1 MSDVAG
7 KDYWNTLW
15 KQLPPVQLYQGPVYE
30 QHPVLVKF
38 LSRATGAE
46 AIEIGCG
53 SGNYMV
59 YIAKEFGYRISGLD
73 YSNNMD
79 YVRANLELNG
89 IRPVDL
95 FNVDFLD
102 FRPSKKY
109 DLVLSGGFVE
119 HFDDYESVVR
129 KHADLAKPG
138 GLVVIIVPNLT
149 HLHWVLCSI
158 CDHKTLKV
166 HRFPLMR
173 SNTLRD
179 TLEKSGL
186 EVIHCEYHRTF
197 RPTYRLPLILDHF
210 SRAIQKGLAMMR
222 LDDIGNSFAS
232 PYLISVSRKKSEPD
246 AHNASESHSTS

>member
-7 KDYWNTLW
+7 KDYWNAIW
-15 KQLPPVQLYQGPVYE
+15 KQLPSVQLYQGPVYE
-30 QHPVLVKF
+30 QHPVLAKF
-38 LSRATGAE
+38 LSKAGGGD

-73 YSNNMD
+73 YSNNME

-89 IRPVDL
+89 IRYGDL
-95 FNVDFLD
+95 FNVDFFD

-119 HFDDYESVVR
+119 HFDDYEGVVR
-129 KHADLAKPG
+129 KHAELAKPG
-138 GLVVIIVPNLT
+138 GMVVIIVPNLT
-149 HLHWVLCSI
+149 HIHWVLCSI
-158 CDHKTLKV
+158 CDPKTLRV
-166 HRFPLMR
+166 HRFPLMHR
-173 SNTLRD
+173 DVLRK

-197 RPTYRLPLILDHF
+197 RPTYRLPPVLDYC
-210 SRAIQKGLAMMR
+210 SRAIQRGLMAIR
-222 LDDIGNSFAS
+222 LDDVGNCFAS
-232 PYLISVSRKKSEPD
+232 PYLISVSRKKSEAD
-246 AHNASESHSTS
+246 ANHAPGSHGRP